1 MNRIISFPCTMTI
14 LLLFGSLSNLS
25 ADTIVPGGFVS
36 ETWTSAGSPYLIQG
50 NITVHAD
57 STLNIEPGVEVNF
70 QGYYSLTVNGLLE
83 AVGTETDSIQFIT
96 AESMCWFGIH
106 FADTPGS
113 SHLAYCTVSR
123 SGNSIVGVGAINC
136 INSDPVITH
145 CRISDNQSHAEHS
158 AYAGGIALNNSNAEI
173 SWCDISNNKSGMYG
187 GGINILNSSPVIA
200 GCNISANKATQQGG
214 GIYIAGNSSP
224 IITGCAIE
232 RDTSNMY
239 GGGIAVAGGEV
250 TISDCTVGYNKAYDG
265 GGGISIFGGSVSL
278 NGCIFEHNYCQA
290 FSGQGGGIFANSGT
304 LTADHCTFFGDYV
317 QQWEVNGMEIHTGGN
332 AAMTVTNSI
341 LYSDAYLIF
350 SGSSLPASVSYN
362 DFLTDSFHWY
372 FTGNIPPGLRELTQ
386 VNANGDSSD
395 VYYNIFMEPMFV
407 DFANGDYRLTE
418 NSPCI
423 DAGDPNSPYD
433 SDGTVADIGVY
444 YFDPLVGIDEHDEIL
459 STQFSLSQNYPNP
472 FNPSTVIEFD
482 LPRRLNVSIVIFNL
496 LGQVVAEVADQLYSA
511 GSHQVTWNGHS
522 SDGKS
527 VTTGVYFYRL
537 EADDFVKTKKMLLL
551 K

>member
-1 MNRIISFPCTMTI
+1 M
-14 LLLFGSLSNLS
+14 
-25 ADTIVPGGFVS
+25 GGFVS
-36 ETWTSAGSPYLIQG
+36 NSSAETIIPGGYVSGTWNSTGSPYLIQG

-70 QGYYSLTVNGLLE
+70 QGFYSLTVNGLLE

-96 AESMCWFGIH
+96 EESMCWSGIH
-106 FADTPGS
+106 FTDTPGS

-123 SGNSIVGVGAINC
+123 SGNSIVGVGAIDC
-136 INSDPVITH
+136 TNSDPVITH

-173 SWCDISNNKSGMYG
+173 SWCDISKNKSGMYG

-317 QQWEVNGMEIHTGGN
+317 QHWEVNGMEIHTEGN
-332 AAMTVTNSI
+332 AAMTVANSI
-341 LYSDAYLIF
+341 LYCEAYLIF
-350 SGSSLPASVSYN
+350 FGSSLPASVSYN
-362 DFLTDSFHWY
+362 NFLTTAFPWY
-372 FTGNIPPGLRELTQ
+372 FSGNIPPGLREINQ
-386 VNANGDSSD
+386 VNSNGDSCD
-395 VYYNIFMEPMFV
+395 AYYNIFMDPLFV
-407 DFANGDYRLTE
+407 DFSGGDYHLTE
-418 NSPCI
+418 SSPCI
-423 DAGDPNSPYD
+423 DAGDPAGPYD
-433 SDGTVADIGVY
+433 PDSTIADMGRFY
-444 YFDPLVGIDEHDEIL
+444 YDQTVGINDPDEIL
-459 STQFSLSQNYPNP
+459 PETFSLFQNYPNP
-472 FNPSTVIEFD
+472 FNAQTIIQYSLSEPSDVKIEIYDLLGREVGMILNGMQLAGNHQVIWNAED
-482 LPRRLNVSIVIFNL
+482 LPS
-496 LGQVVAEVADQLYSA
+496 GM
-511 GSHQVTWNGHS
+511 
-522 SDGKS
+522 
-527 VTTGVYFYRL
+527 YFYKL
-537 EADDFVKTKKMLLL
+537 QAGDYNETKKMVLL